1 MKFLESFQKG
11 LTERG
16 EEYTD
21 SELATSDNR
30 AVRQRDLSRQ
40 LIVLVDVL
48 YALVL
53 VGGAE
58 AYRSLFTMG
67 GEFQDVSRFL
77 PVVLALILI
86 YFTTIHS
93 FIDYHLAS
101 EDQPYQ
107 FLDRLRRR
115 IDLGRFYLD
124 ILIVGLYSFALL
136 KSHVL
141 LDSPGADLTPVL
153 FTFPGIFLLFI
164 IWGALRAQTAE
175 GKQPYSPRLLYLIWA
190 IYFLLAVAYACTS
203 NGWIG
208 NAEFLGAAI
217 LIMLFYRWMNWRQNR
232 WCY

>member
-1 MKFLESFQKG
+1 MRFFESFQKG
-11 LTERG
+11 LTKPGRR
-16 EEYTD
+16 YVD
-21 SELATSDNR
+21 SELATDDNR
-30 AVRQRDLSRQ
+30 ALRQRDLSRQ

-67 GEFQDVSRFL
+67 DEFQHISHFL

-107 FLDRLRRR
+107 FLNRLRRR
-115 IDLGRFYLD
+115 VDLGRFYLD

-141 LDSPGADLTPVL
+141 LDSPGADLTPVFL
-153 FTFPGIFLLFI
+153 TFPGIFLLFI
-164 IWGALRAQTAE
+164 IWGALRELTAE
-175 GKQPYSPRLLYLIWA
+175 DNQPYSPRLLCLVLA

-203 NGWIG
+203 NGWMG
-208 NAEFLGAAI
+208 NAEFLFAAL
-217 LIMLFYRWMNWRQNR
+217 LIMLLYRWINWRQNR

>member
-1 MKFLESFQKG
+1 MKLLESFQEG
-11 LTERG
+11 LTKSG
-16 EEYTD
+16 KEY
-21 SELATSDNR
+21 SGAELDTSDNR
-30 AVRQRDLSRQ
+30 ALRQRDLSRQ

-67 GEFQDVSRFL
+67 DEFQHVSRFL
-77 PVVLALILI
+77 PVVLALVLI

-115 IDLGRFYLD
+115 FDLGRFYLD
-124 ILIVGLYSFALL
+124 ILIVALYSFALL

-141 LDSPGADLTPVL
+141 LQSPGADLTPVFL
-153 FTFPGIFLLFI
+153 TFPGLFLLFLL
-164 IWGALRAQTAE
+164 WGVLRERTA
-175 GKQPYSPRLLYLIWA
+175 KDAQPYSPRLLFMTLIT
-190 IYFLLAVAYACTS
+190 YFLLAVAYACTS
-203 NGWIG
+203 NGWAG
-208 NAEFLGAAI
+208 NAEFLAAAL
-217 LIMLFYRWMNWRQNR
+217 LIMLLYRWMNWRQNR